1 VRHSVCPSV
10 CPSVRPLELLM
21 MHCYCTIRIHSIE
34 SHPCTHSLTRSLHG
48 RSDGSNPAFK
58 PDWSEWATV
67 DRTEVQDA
75 AGMGKQKAE
84 DAKETFDPRII
95 GECCDYI

>member
-21 MHCYCTIRIHSIE
+21 MHCYCTIRIHSI
-34 SHPCTHSLTRSLHG
+34 
-48 RSDGSNPAFK
+48 DGSNPAFK